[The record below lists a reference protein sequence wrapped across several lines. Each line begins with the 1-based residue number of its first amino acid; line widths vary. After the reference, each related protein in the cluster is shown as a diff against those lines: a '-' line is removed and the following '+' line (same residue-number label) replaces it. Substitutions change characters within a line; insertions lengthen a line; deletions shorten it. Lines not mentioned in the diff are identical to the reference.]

1 MNTGL
6 LRTLIR
12 TTANL
17 FDKALKQESASNSED
32 PNELMKFKRQTNDS
46 TIDDAKLKEAEID
59 CSLFTEK
66 RSSRVTKTKTKKK
79 KNIHE
84 EPRMEQWVC
93 ITSRTLALRRPK
105 THDRKAKLRVKT
117 ANSTQNCYSTASK
130 YRYPEN
136 KFCDRRERNK

>member
-79 KNIHE
+79 KTYTKNLG
-84 EPRMEQWVC
+84 W
-93 ITSRTLALRRPK
+93 
-105 THDRKAKLRVKT
+105 
-117 ANSTQNCYSTASK
+117 NSGCA
-130 YRYPEN
+130 
-136 KFCDRRERNK
+136 